1 MESVEE
7 ICDYIALI
15 NNAQTILEGPIK
27 KIKEQY
33 TDNTYQINISKGGI
47 SENNYFKILNKK
59 EKNYTI
65 CLKDGISQK
74 EALKEIIK
82 NVDVVSFNKKS
93 PTMEEIFIKA
103 VKNG

>member
-33 TDNTYQINISKGGI
+33 TDNTYQIIISKG
-47 SENNYFKILNKK
+47 ELLDNNYFTITDQK
-59 EKNYTI
+59 ETDYTI
-65 CLKDGISQK
+65 CLKEGVGQK

-82 NVDVVSFNKKS
+82 DVEVVSFNKKI

-103 VKNG
+103 VNNA